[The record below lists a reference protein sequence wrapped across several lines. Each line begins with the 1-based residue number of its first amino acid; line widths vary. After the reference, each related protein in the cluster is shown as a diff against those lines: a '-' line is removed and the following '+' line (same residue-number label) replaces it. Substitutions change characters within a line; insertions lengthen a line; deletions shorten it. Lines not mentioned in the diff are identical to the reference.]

1 MPFSYMKILLYC
13 NKNSPVSFS
22 TIRDKY
28 KMTRN
33 EVHSL
38 ISELKD
44 MGYIYYVGD
53 SSFSTTYKSRTI
65 IKSFISQWLFNNLLA
80 IIAIIISII
89 ALFQ

>member
-1 MPFSYMKILLYC
+1 MPFSYIKILLYC
-13 NKNSPVSFS
+13 NKNSPVSSS

-33 EVHSL
+33 EVHAL
-38 ISELKD
+38 KSELKE

-53 SSFSTTYKSRTI
+53 SSFSSTYKSKTI
-65 IKSFISQWLFNNLLA
+65 IKSLISQWLFNNVLA

-89 ALFQ
+89 ALFK